1 MEQNDKKPVGPES
14 AYKPRRQDPAE
25 GGVQNGLEG
34 GQNRRR
40 RNRYRNRHRG
50 NRENPAEGVTA
61 EGVAEAKAADAP
73 KQENHRRAERTEN
86 GNSRRNA
93 EGEEPRRNEGEN
105 GEPKKHRRSRNRH
118 RNRRDTIETTE
129 LIQET
134 AAPPDEE
141 GEEELDEPVSEAL
154 EAEAEVTLLPELT
167 EDATESKENKEPPHP
182 LYTVTGI
189 RFRPGGK
196 IYYFDPAELTCTENA
211 HVIVETARGLEFGI
225 VALSNR
231 QVSGR
236 DVVLPLRRVVRFAT
250 EADERHHESNL
261 EKETEAYNLCLSR
274 IEAHRLDMKLV
285 DVEYAFD
292 NSKLLFYFTS
302 EGRVDFR
309 ELVKDLAS
317 VFRTRIEL
325 RQIGIRDEAKLMGGL
340 GVCGRPFCCKSFLP
354 DFVQV
359 SIKMAKEQNLSLNSA
374 KISGACGRLMCCLRY
389 EYETYVEEAAITP
402 KVDAIVDTPDGEGIV
417 TESTP
422 LKGIV
427 KVVLNKEP
435 NASHIYRRED
445 VTVKGH
451 AKKRKNNENEGKK
464 AEEKK

>member
-1 MEQNDKKPVGPES
+1 MEQNDRK
-14 AYKPRRQDPAE
+14 PAE
-25 GGVQNGLEG
+25 QEAERRPVSRSAPEG
-34 GQNRRR
+34 GTPSA
-40 RNRYRNRHRG
+40 
-50 NRENPAEGVTA
+50 REG
-61 EGVAEAKAADAP
+61 DS
-73 KQENHRRAERTEN
+73 HRR
-86 GNSRRNA
+86 
-93 EGEEPRRNEGEN
+93 
-105 GEPKKHRRSRNRH
+105 KRNRH
-118 RNRRDTIETTE
+118 RNRHHREN
-129 LIQET
+129 
-134 AAPPDEE
+134 AVK
-141 GEEELDEPVSEAL
+141 EPVSETSPQETETPRQEGESGSPNNSGEPKKRRRNRNRRRNHRDTAEQWAL
-154 EAEAEVTLLPELT
+154 TSEDDALLADSDAEAAPDEEPIVCPAEELSAPSVMGNT
-167 EDATESKENKEPPHP
+167 PSAPKEARESPQPVAP

-189 RFRPGGK
+189 RFRPDGK
-196 IYYFDPAELTCTENA
+196 IYYFDPGAFTCVEHA

-225 VALSNR
+225 VALGNR
-231 QVSGR
+231 QVSGK

-250 EADERHHESNL
+250 EEDERHHEENL
-261 EKETEAYNLCLSR
+261 EKETEAFNLCLSR
-274 IEAHRLDMKLV
+274 IEAHHLEMKLV

-302 EGRVDFR
+302 EERVDFR

-340 GVCGRPFCCKSFLP
+340 GTCGRPFCCKSFLP

-359 SIKMAKEQNLSLNSA
+359 SIKMAKEQNLSLNSS

-389 EYETYVEEAAITP
+389 EYDTYVEESAITP

-417 TESTP
+417 TESSP

-427 KVVLNKEP
+427 KVTLNKEP
-435 NASHIYRRED
+435 NTSHIYRRED
-445 VTVKGH
+445 VVVKGH